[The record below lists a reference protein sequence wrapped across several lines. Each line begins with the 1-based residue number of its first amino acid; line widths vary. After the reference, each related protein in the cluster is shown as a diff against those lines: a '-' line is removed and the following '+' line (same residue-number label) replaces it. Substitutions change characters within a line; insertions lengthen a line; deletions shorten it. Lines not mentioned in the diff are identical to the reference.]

1 MTGQAQTRKPIRVQI
16 AQLRVAFGAF
26 RAVDDIDLVVE
37 PGEIV
42 ALLGPSGC
50 GKSTILKSIAG
61 LISPSAGSIR
71 FDDQAIEGTP
81 AHLRNVGMV
90 FQNYALFPHLSVREN
105 IAIGLRLQ
113 RWSSSARKT
122 RIGEMLRLL
131 RIEELADKYPSQI
144 SGGQQQRAALARTL
158 AVRPAVLL
166 LDEPLSALDRQL
178 RDAMRLELP
187 VLLRSVGI
195 TTILVTHDQDEALTI
210 ADRVIVMR
218 GGRIEQVGTPRDVYD
233 FPANR
238 FVANFIGQTNYLP
251 GIVRSVSGK
260 AATVEL
266 DGSGAIVSAIVADST
281 MVGAQVEIGV
291 RPEFLKIHHAVPRP
305 DPEQNT
311 LQGLLVREIFFGNG
325 TDYQV
330 QLGGGSSI
338 MVRCPRLGT
347 LSATEAANSAIR
359 VTWSIHHASLF
370 NRTKMP

>member
-1 MTGQAQTRKPIRVQI
+1 MTGQAQSRKPIRVQV
-16 AQLRVAFGAF
+16 AQLRVEFDAF
-26 RAVDDIDLVVE
+26 RAVDDIDFIVE

-71 FDDQAIEGTP
+71 FDNQAIESTP

-90 FQNYALFPHLSVREN
+90 FQNYALFPHLSVTEN
-105 IAIGLRLQ
+105 IAVGLRLQ

-158 AVRPAVLL
+158 AVQPAVLL

-178 RDAMRLELP
+178 RDAMRVELP
-187 VLLRSVGI
+187 VLVRDVGI

-210 ADRVIVMR
+210 ADRIIVIR
-218 GGRIEQVGTPRDVYD
+218 AGRIEQVGTPRDVYD

-251 GIVRSVSGK
+251 GIVRSVSGQIGI
-260 AATVEL
+260 VEL
-266 DGSGAIVSAIVADST
+266 DGSGAIVSATIADPI
-281 MVGAQVEIGV
+281 MVGARVEIGV
-291 RPEFLKIHHAVPRP
+291 RPEFLQIHHAVPTPNPR
-305 DPEQNT
+305 QNA
-311 LQGLLVREIFFGNG
+311 LAGLLVREIFFGNG
-325 TDYQV
+325 TDYQI
-330 QLGGGSSI
+330 QLEGGSSI
-338 MVRCPRLGT
+338 VARCPRLGT
-347 LSATEAANSAIR
+347 LSATVAESSEIT
-359 VTWSIHHASLF
+359 VTWSTHHASLF
-370 NRTKMP
+370 NRTEVP